1 MEDHQ
6 RVILEVYQEAIK
18 RFNTNGRVTV
28 FVHGVGPTL
37 KAEGGEIK
45 YWMKVEVTIDDELS
59 FEYKKPLP
67 DNKPALRAYG
77 YEVLDPIIS
86 AIGYDNLDE
95 KASEAYFGARECW
108 WRAVFV
114 KQVNE
119 EEKQNL

>member
-1 MEDHQ
+1 MSDYQ
-6 RVILEVYQEAIK
+6 RVILEIVQEAIK

-37 KAEGGEIK
+37 KDKGDGIK
-45 YWMKVEVTIDDELS
+45 YWMDVEVTIDDELS
-59 FEYKKPLP
+59 YKYERPLP
-67 DNKPALRAYG
+67 DNKPPLRAYG

-86 AIGYDNLDE
+86 AVGYNQLDE
-95 KASEAYFGARECW
+95 KASGAHFGARECW